1 MTGTTTENTSAAPAL
16 VTFHWV
22 MTVQAQTTTTLSN
35 TAQVPSGTSRSHVY
49 STLRAHAARELGSS
63 DFVVLFFALEPDRL

>member
-1 MTGTTTENTSAAPAL
+1 MTGTATADL

-22 MTVQAQTTTTLSN
+22 MTVQAQSTATLSN
-35 TAQVPSGTSRSHVY
+35 TCQVPPGTSRGHVY
-49 STLRAHAARELGSS
+49 STLRAHAAHELGTS